1 MKKYILLLTIVLT
14 SFSSMAQ
21 HTKESRKKIKALK
34 TAYLTQE
41 LQLTSSEAEKF
52 WPLYNKHEENIDFLR
67 SKGRLEYKK
76 KIKEA
81 GDLNKLEESDAKK
94 LVLLRLELENKMA
107 SEKEDFNTK
116 VSKFLSYRK
125 IMKLHISEREFA
137 KKLMRKYGR
146 GRSKNE

>member
-1 MKKYILLLTIVLT
+1 MKKYILLLTIILT
-14 SFSSMAQ
+14 SFSSIAQ

-34 TAYLTQE
+34 TAYLTEE

-52 WPLYNKHEENIDFLR
+52 WPLYNKHEEKIDFLR
-67 SKGRLEYKK
+67 NKGRIEYKK

-81 GDLNKLEESDAKK
+81 GDLSKLEESDAKK
-94 LVLLRLELENKMA
+94 LVLLRLELENEIA

-137 KKLMRKYGR
+137 RKLMRKYGK
-146 GRSKNE
+146 GRSKKE